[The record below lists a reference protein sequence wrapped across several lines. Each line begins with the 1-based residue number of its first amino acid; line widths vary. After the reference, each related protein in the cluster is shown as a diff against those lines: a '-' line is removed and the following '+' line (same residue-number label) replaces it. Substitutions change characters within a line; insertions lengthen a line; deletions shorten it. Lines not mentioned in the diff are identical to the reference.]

1 MDVDALDYLTPFP
14 PQEIPDEPLPT
25 AVPPTLS
32 FKVSVLEGAAYKN
45 LKRFVLEVECTA
57 RLELTNAR
65 KKAKK
70 KGEAPPKNSFVFFK
84 DVMEKVPT
92 KTGYHWELTP

>member
-1 MDVDALDYLTPFP
+1 MDYLTPLP
-14 PQEIPDEPLPT
+14 PQGTPDEPLPT

-32 FKVSVLEGAAYKN
+32 FKVNVLKGAAYKS

-57 RLELTNAR
+57 RLELTDAT

-70 KGEAPPKNSFVFFK
+70 KGGAPPKKSFVFFE
-84 DVMEKVPT
+84 DVMEKVQT
-92 KTGYHWELTP
+92 KTGYHWQLKP